1 MSQLKPLSI
10 SFIRF
15 YILAFLFF
23 AANSLLTIILPL
35 QSEAEGIG
43 QAEIG
48 LMMGAYMLTCMF
60 LRPYA
65 GQLMGKY
72 GPLAV
77 MRGLLLVHVLCL
89 VLYTFSGAEGFI
101 WLRALQGA
109 GTAFFS
115 MTMQTGI
122 VEQLADKDRAQG
134 MSMYTLFTMVPSLF
148 VPIVAM
154 EVWESGMG
162 WIYTLVVISIGALTL
177 LVGFSVS
184 LPKQTEHKKSYTLT
198 EMFKSFGMIGK
209 SRPLLVSSIVML
221 LGSCI
226 FGATA
231 TFLPLYMVSSGAGS
245 AGLYLMIQGIVVVG
259 CRFVLRKK
267 IPSDGSWNTALI
279 SSMLLC
285 AAAGSL
291 LLVLMDSIGGL
302 VYISAVF
309 NGIAV
314 ALLYPT
320 LTTYLSFVL
329 PVESRYV
336 LMGLFMSSY
345 DLGYSL
351 GGLVMGIVIQSLS
364 YQAMF
369 AVCTVL
375 ALAAVLVVWV
385 SKKQMEKTP
394 KNSSLSV

>member
-184 LPKQTEHKKSYTLT
+184 LPKQTKHKKSYTLT

-302 VYISAVF
+302 VYISAIF

-375 ALAAVLVVWV
+375 ALAAVLVVGV

>member
-10 SFIRF
+10 SFIRL
-15 YILAFLFF
+15 YLLALLFF
-23 AANSLLTIILPL
+23 AANSLFTIILPL

-72 GPLAV
+72 GPLTV

-89 VLYTFSGAEGFI
+89 FLYTLSGVEGYI

-122 VEQLADKDRAQG
+122 VERLADQDRAQG

-162 WIYTLVVISIGALTL
+162 WVYTLVVISIGALTL
-177 LVGFSVS
+177 LVGFNVP
-184 LPKQTEHKKSYTLT
+184 LPQETEHKKSYTLT
-198 EMFKSFGMIGK
+198 EMFKSFAMMGR
-209 SRPLLVSSIVML
+209 SRPLLISSIVML

-231 TFLPLYMVSSGAGS
+231 TFLPLYMVSSGSGS

-259 CRFVLRKK
+259 CRFVLRKNSVRWK
-267 IPSDGSWNTALI
+267 LEHGSDLFDA
-279 SSMLLC
+279 SMCRSRIIAACADGLGRRLC
-285 AAAGSL
+285 VHL
-291 LLVLMDSIGGL
+291 CSI
-302 VYISAVF
+302 
-309 NGIAV
+309 
-314 ALLYPT
+314 
-320 LTTYLSFVL
+320 
-329 PVESRYV
+329 
-336 LMGLFMSSY
+336 
-345 DLGYSL
+345 
-351 GGLVMGIVIQSLS
+351 
-364 YQAMF
+364 
-369 AVCTVL
+369 
-375 ALAAVLVVWV
+375 
-385 SKKQMEKTP
+385 
-394 KNSSLSV
+394 

>member
-10 SFIRF
+10 SFIRL
-15 YILAFLFF
+15 YLLALLFF

-72 GPLAV
+72 GPLTV

-89 VLYTFSGAEGFI
+89 ILYTLSGVEGYI

-122 VEQLADKDRAQG
+122 VERLADKDRAQG

-162 WIYTLVVISIGALTL
+162 WVYTLVVISIGALTL
-177 LVGFSVS
+177 LVGFNVP
-184 LPKQTEHKKSYTLT
+184 LPQETEHKKSYTLT
-198 EMFKSFGMIGK
+198 EMFKSFAMIGR
-209 SRPLLVSSIVML
+209 SRPLLISSIVML

-231 TFLPLYMVSSGAGS
+231 TFLPLYMVSSGSGS

-285 AAAGSL
+285 AAGGSL
-291 LLVLMDSIGGL
+291 LLVLMDSIGGF
-302 VYISAVF
+302 VYFSAVF

-320 LTTYLSFVL
+320 QTTYLSFVL
-329 PVESRYV
+329 SAESRYV

-351 GGLVMGIVIQSLS
+351 GGLLMGIVIQVMS

-369 AVCTVL
+369 VVCTIL
-375 ALAAVLVVWV
+375 ALAAVLAVWG
-385 SKKQMEKTP
+385 SKKQMENTP
-394 KNSSLSV
+394 KHSSLSV

>member
-77 MRGLLLVHVLCL
+77 MRGLLLVHFLCL

-267 IPSDGSWNTALI
+267 IPSDGSWNTTLI

-291 LLVLMDSIGGL
+291 LLVLMDSIGGF

>member
-1 MSQLKPLSI
+1 MSFYRL
-10 SFIRF
+10 

-23 AANSLLTIILPL
+23 AANSVLTIILPL

-77 MRGLLLVHVLCL
+77 MRGLLVVHVLCL
-89 VLYTFSGAEGFI
+89 ILYTITGVEGFV
-101 WLRALQGA
+101 WLRALQGV

-115 MTMQTGI
+115 MAMQTGI
-122 VEQLADKDRAQG
+122 VERLADKDRAQG

-148 VPIVAM
+148 VPILAM

-162 WIYTLVVISIGALTL
+162 WIYTLLILSIGTLTL
-177 LVGFSVS
+177 LFGFNVP
-184 LPKQTEHKKSYTLT
+184 LPRQTAQSKTYTLS
-198 EMFKSFGMIGK
+198 EMFKSFRVIGK
-209 SRPLLVSSIVML
+209 SRSLMVSSIVML

-231 TFLPLYMVSSGAGS
+231 TFLPLYMVSSGTSGSGS

-267 IPSDGSWNTALI
+267 IPSDGKWNAALI
-279 SSMLLC
+279 SFMLVC
-285 AAAGSL
+285 AAAGSM
-291 LLVLMDSIGGL
+291 LLVLMDSIGVF
-302 VYISAVF
+302 VYLSAVF
-309 NGIAV
+309 NGFAV

-329 PVESRYV
+329 PAESRYV

-351 GGLVMGIVIQSLS
+351 GGLLMGVLIQASS
-364 YQAMF
+364 YQTMF
-369 AVCTVL
+369 GVCTVL
-375 ALAAVLVVWV
+375 ALGALLAVWFN
-385 SKKQMEKTP
+385 KKQMETAP
-394 KNSSLSV
+394 EISSLHV

>member
-77 MRGLLLVHVLCL
+77 MRGLLLVHFLCL

-231 TFLPLYMVSSGAGS
+231 TFLPLYMVSNGAGS

-267 IPSDGSWNTALI
+267 IPSDGSWNTTLI

-291 LLVLMDSIGGL
+291 LLVLMDSIGGF

-385 SKKQMEKTP
+385 SKKQMEKSP

>member
-65 GQLMGKY
+65 GQLLGKY

-77 MRGLLLVHVLCL
+77 MRGLLLVHFLCL

-231 TFLPLYMVSSGAGS
+231 TFLPLYMVSNGAGS

-291 LLVLMDSIGGL
+291 LLVLMDSIGGF